1 MNFQVGEKMELHSYF
16 ILDIIDLRAVTQLV
30 RKLYSGKKVQ
40 GNNFRFNMESKNV
53 HLKKK
58 KKMNVIFIFQVD
70 QNIIGIT
77 ISKDIT
83 EKILASLTAMVRNG
97 QNKEDLH

>member
-1 MNFQVGEKMELHSYF
+1 MNNKSLFLKRIALRALKKIELHSYF
-16 ILDIIDLRAVTQLV
+16 ILDIIDLSAVTQLV

-58 KKMNVIFIFQVD
+58 KK
-70 QNIIGIT
+70 
-77 ISKDIT
+77 
-83 EKILASLTAMVRNG
+83 
-97 QNKEDLH
+97 